1 MNSSVS
7 LGDGCIFYHMVC
19 MLMHTCLHM
28 FMRVL
33 CDLLWGYMFAYCA
46 CRFMPARSLLTS
58 GCRRE

>member
-28 FMRVL
+28 FMRV
-33 CDLLWGYMFAYCA
+33 CDLLWGDMFTYCA
-46 CRFMPARSLLTS
+46 CRSMPAC
-58 GCRRE
+58 GAM